1 MWNYEKMS
9 KKRVQCEIIN
19 RLLSFLASIRYNHR
33 VIKKKEIM
41 VLNAVERKIDQYVSE
56 LDDAYVASLYRK
68 LPHGKRLRTKLILKI
83 AGSDLKV
90 VKTAATV
97 EMIHAASLLHDDVI
111 DDAYTRRGVVSLN
124 ASAGNKTAIMMG
136 DILYSKA
143 FFELCSISPEVA
155 KVVSNAVVQLS
166 LGELADVELSK
177 KFHTNREA
185 YLKMVYQKTAS
196 LMEASAESAAILAGK
211 PRNAYRKYGHNLGM
225 AFQMI
230 DDILDI
236 TSDSKTLGKPALH
249 DFLEGKVTLPYMYLY
264 EVLAEED
271 REYLLSLYRKRLSA
285 DEALWI
291 QSAMRKYEIIEKSY
305 FEAKEL
311 IVEVIKLMES
321 LGEKDLSNIAK
332 EMIEREF

>member
-1 MWNYEKMS
+1 
-9 KKRVQCEIIN
+9 
-19 RLLSFLASIRYNHR
+19 
-33 VIKKKEIM
+33 M
-41 VLNAVERKIDQYVSE
+41 VVNAVEKKIEQYISE
-56 LDDAYVASLYRK
+56 LDDTYVASLYRK

-90 VKTAATV
+90 IKTAATV

-111 DDAYTRRGVVSLN
+111 DEANTRRGVTSLN
-124 ASAGNKTAIMMG
+124 ASAGDKTAIMMG

-143 FFELCSISPEVA
+143 FFELCGISLEVA
-155 KVVSNAVVQLS
+155 KIVSNAVVQLS

-177 KFHTNREA
+177 KFHTNRDA
-185 YLKMVYQKTAS
+185 YLRMLYQKTAS
-196 LMEASAESAAILAGK
+196 LMEASAESAAILVNK
-211 PRNAYRKYGHNLGM
+211 PRDAYKSYGRNLGM

-249 DFLEGKVTLPYMYLY
+249 DFVEGKVTLPYMYLY
-264 EVLAEED
+264 EILSKED
-271 REYLLSLYRKRLSA
+271 RRYLISLHRKRLSN

-291 QSAMRKYEIIEKSY
+291 KSAMKKYNIIEKSY
-305 FEAKEL
+305 QEAKEL
-311 IVEVIKLMES
+311 IIEAIGLMES

>member
-1 MWNYEKMS
+1 M
-9 KKRVQCEIIN
+9 
-19 RLLSFLASIRYNHR
+19 
-33 VIKKKEIM
+33 VI
-41 VLNAVERKIDQYVSE
+41 NAVERKIEQYVSE
-56 LDDAYVASLYRK
+56 LDDACVSSLYRK

-83 AGSDLKV
+83 AGNDLKV
-90 VKTAATV
+90 IKTAATV

-111 DDAYTRRGVVSLN
+111 DDANTRRGVTSLN
-124 ASAGNKTAIMMG
+124 ASEGNKTAIMMG

-177 KFHTNREA
+177 KFHTNRDA
-185 YLKMVYQKTAS
+185 YLKMLYQKTAS
-196 LMEASAESAAILAGK
+196 LMEASAESAAILVGK
-211 PRNAYRKYGHNLGM
+211 PRAVYRQYGHNLGI

-236 TSDSKTLGKPALH
+236 TTDSKTLGKPALH
-249 DFLEGKVTLPYMYLY
+249 DFVEGKVTLPYMYLY

-271 REYLLSLYRKRLSA
+271 RKYLLSLHKKRLTK

-291 QSAMRKYEIIEKSY
+291 KSAMGKYKIIEKSY
-305 FEAKEL
+305 AEAKEL
-311 IVEVIKLMES
+311 IVEAIYLMES